1 METFLEQLLCF
12 YGYNKEEVLSFKSEN
27 HSNDDVCHID
37 FSEFN
42 INGSNTINYEQFIL
56 SIKDYPNLE
65 SVNLGD
71 CKNLFTEES
80 TESTQV
86 AETFPNLT
94 NIELAGCVNLTDESI
109 KKIAETFPNL
119 TSINFA
125 GTKYF
130 SPELSTFLASYP
142 DLKVNCSDPRY
153 PLKRTDAGS
162 VTYADIYDTPSGSAQ
177 PLDRK
182 GLGGSQPT
190 R

>member
-37 FSEFN
+37 FSKFKD
-42 INGSNTINYEQFIL
+42 ITYEQLIW
-56 SIKDYPNLE
+56 SIKGYPNLE
-65 SVNLGD
+65 SVNLGG

-94 NIELAGCVNLTDESI
+94 NIELADCVNLTDESI
-109 KKIAETFPNL
+109 KKIVKSFPNL

-162 VTYADIYDTPSGSAQ
+162 VTYADIYGTPSGSAQ

-182 GLGGSQPT
+182 GSGGSQPT